1 MVWWFMMHLLACE
14 HVVLADR
21 KQVSKVLKSKY
32 PQILC
37 GRSQL
42 MLKLKDEEEEESV
55 YYFLYQ
61 GKYKKEGWQM
71 WWCGYN
77 IVLQ

>member
-1 MVWWFMMHLLACE
+1 
-14 HVVLADR
+14 
-21 KQVSKVLKSKY
+21 
-32 PQILC
+32 
-37 GRSQL
+37 

-71 WWCGYN
+71 W
-77 IVLQ
+77 

>member
-1 MVWWFMMHLLACE
+1 MMHLLACE

-21 KQVSKVLKSKY
+21 EQVSKVLKSKY

-42 MLKLKDEEEEESV
+42 MLKLKEEEEESV
-55 YYFLYQ
+55 FYLYQ
-61 GKYKKEGWQM
+61 GKYKKEG
-71 WWCGYN
+71 
-77 IVLQ
+77 

>member
-1 MVWWFMMHLLACE
+1 MMHLLACE